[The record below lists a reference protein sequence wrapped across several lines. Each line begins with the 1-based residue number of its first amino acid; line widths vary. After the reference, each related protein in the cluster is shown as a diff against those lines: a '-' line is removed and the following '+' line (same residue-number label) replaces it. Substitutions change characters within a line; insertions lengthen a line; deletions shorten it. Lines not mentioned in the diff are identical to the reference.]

1 MSDAAAPSRENRSA
15 VRPRLR
21 RVTRVIRDID
31 VWSVFKVGLVFHL
44 VLFVITLIAVTLLWG
59 VANSTGTIDNVEN
72 FFESFGWE
80 TFSFDGASL
89 FGNFAVFG
97 LLAGQLL
104 GPGVAWASVL
114 AAAASANLV
123 NAYVQP
129 ELHASVGASTESLTS
144 LPAVS
149 MASNLNVGIAHSFV
163 LSA

>member
-1 MSDAAAPSRENRSA
+1 MSDATTPSRENRSTA
-15 VRPRLR
+15 RPRLR

-80 TFSFDGASL
+80 TFSFDGTAL

-97 LLAGQLL
+97 LLAALL
-104 GPGVAWASVL
+104 GTASWVIGAVMFNLITELVGGLRVTVL
-114 AAAASANLV
+114 EEEVVL
-123 NAYVQP
+123 
-129 ELHASVGASTESLTS
+129 ESPDL
-144 LPAVS
+144 
-149 MASNLNVGIAHSFV
+149 
-163 LSA
+163 

>member
-97 LLAGQLL
+97 LLAALL
-104 GPGVAWASVL
+104 GTASWVIGAVMFNLITELVGGLRVTVL
-114 AAAASANLV
+114 EEEV
-123 NAYVQP
+123 TFEP
-129 ELHASVGASTESLTS
+129 
-144 LPAVS
+144 
-149 MASNLNVGIAHSFV
+149 
-163 LSA
+163 

>member
-1 MSDAAAPSRENRSA
+1 MSDAATPSRESRSA
-15 VRPRLR
+15 TRPRLR

-80 TFSFDGASL
+80 TFSFDGTAL

-97 LLAGQLL
+97 LLAALL
-104 GPGVAWASVL
+104 GTASWVIGAVMFNLITELVGGLRVTVL
-114 AAAASANLV
+114 EEEVVLES
-123 NAYVQP
+123 P
-129 ELHASVGASTESLTS
+129 ERNSPLG
-144 LPAVS
+144 
-149 MASNLNVGIAHSFV
+149 
-163 LSA
+163 